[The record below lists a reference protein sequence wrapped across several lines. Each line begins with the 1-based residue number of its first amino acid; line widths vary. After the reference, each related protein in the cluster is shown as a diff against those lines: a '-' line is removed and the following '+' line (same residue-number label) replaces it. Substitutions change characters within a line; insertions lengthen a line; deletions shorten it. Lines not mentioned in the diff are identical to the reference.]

1 MDQTQLN
8 KFKNPKDKV
17 TQEKLLEANVL
28 DKWAK
33 PAMTRR
39 VLWKTTNGEHRTMI
53 KKDYGI
59 KREVVE
65 ELTAFPL
72 GTYCFLE
79 RTDVANLT
87 QKTLYKRSDCSWD
100 NFDDYKESTK
110 TICFVEHVVD
120 HETGKRFLEC
130 SCIDALK
137 GSAGCIHKLA
147 MEMALG
153 DRPTPNLTPITHFA
167 KKSGRPKKNS

>member
-8 KFKNPKDKV
+8 KLENPKDKV
-17 TQEKLLEANVL
+17 TQEKLLETNVLL

-39 VLWKTTNGEHRTMI
+39 FQRKTTNGEHRTMI

-72 GTYCFLE
+72 GTYCIHNAFTSLLL
-79 RTDVANLT
+79 RWLWVTDKRLT
-87 QKTLYKRSDCSWD
+87 SLQSLTSQRNQEGQKSSY
-100 NFDDYKESTK
+100 
-110 TICFVEHVVD
+110 
-120 HETGKRFLEC
+120 
-130 SCIDALK
+130 
-137 GSAGCIHKLA
+137 
-147 MEMALG
+147 
-153 DRPTPNLTPITHFA
+153 
-167 KKSGRPKKNS
+167 

>member
-59 KREVVE
+59 KRGVVE
-65 ELTAFPL
+65 ELTAFLL
-72 GTYCFLE
+72 GTYCILE
-79 RTDVANLT
+79 RVDVANLA
-87 QKTLYKRSDCSWD
+87 QKTLYKCSDCSGIILMTTKSPPKQFVSWNMLLTTRLAN
-100 NFDDYKESTK
+100 NFWS
-110 TICFVEHVVD
+110 VVAS
-120 HETGKRFLEC
+120 R
-130 SCIDALK
+130 A
-137 GSAGCIHKLA
+137 
-147 MEMALG
+147 
-153 DRPTPNLTPITHFA
+153 
-167 KKSGRPKKNS
+167 

>member
-72 GTYCFLE
+72 GTYCIHNAFTSLLL
-79 RTDVANLT
+79 RWLWVTDQRLT
-87 QKTLYKRSDCSWD
+87 SLQSLTSQRNQEGQKKQLISQDTNVLSFKLTLCY
-100 NFDDYKESTK
+100 
-110 TICFVEHVVD
+110 V
-120 HETGKRFLEC
+120 
-130 SCIDALK
+130 
-137 GSAGCIHKLA
+137 KL
-147 MEMALG
+147 
-153 DRPTPNLTPITHFA
+153 
-167 KKSGRPKKNS
+167 

>member
-8 KFKNPKDKV
+8 KLENPKDKV

-28 DKWAK
+28 D
-33 PAMTRR
+33 
-39 VLWKTTNGEHRTMI
+39 NGEHRTMI

-59 KREVVE
+59 KRGVVE
-65 ELTAFPL
+65 ELTAIPL
-72 GTYCFLE
+72 GTYCILE
-79 RTDVANLT
+79 RTDVANLA

-100 NFDDYKESTK
+100 NFDDYKESAK

-120 HETGKRFLEC
+120 YETGKRFLES
-130 SCIDALK
+130 SCIEGLK
-137 GSAGCIHKLA
+137 GSVACVHKHA

-153 DRPTPNLTPITHFA
+153 
-167 KKSGRPKKNS
+167 